1 MFRWFQSDLWF
12 GRHTR
17 VSIPTTVVPAII
29 SLLQD
34 RTGDEGE
41 HRSPGHEQQSG
52 KTRDYQ
58 ATRAIAGE

>member
-17 VSIPTTVVPAII
+17 VSTATTVIPARI

-41 HRSPGHEQQSG
+41 HCNPCHE
-52 KTRDYQ
+52 KQ
-58 ATRAIAGE
+58 ADDKRA